1 MLKNYPDVLNI
12 HDLCEILRIGKK
24 TAYKLLHEG
33 KSPAGKSDEPTAS
46 QNLKLSDIFWKI
58 MLKIT
63 RHNVY
68 NDIENELCTL
78 AFRKEDVH

>member
-33 KSPAGKSDEPTAS
+33 KIPCRKIGRMNCVHWPLERKMYIDRNINN
-46 QNLKLSDIFWKI
+46 QNF
-58 MLKIT
+58 
-63 RHNVY
+63 
-68 NDIENELCTL
+68 TL
-78 AFRKEDVH
+78 W

>member
-12 HDLCEILRIGKK
+12 HDLCEILRIGKRPP
-24 TAYKLLHEG
+24 TNCSMRG